1 MSFNFEF
8 SVDSLKEII
17 GNNAYAE
24 QWHEA
29 ITNVCPEYEIDTPSR
44 LAAFLAQ
51 CAHESGNFKFLKENL
66 NYRATSLRKVF
77 PKYFSDDA
85 IAEHYASQ
93 PDKQA
98 AIANRIYANRMGN
111 GDEASGD
118 GYRYCGRGLI
128 QLTGKNNYTLFAASI
143 GIEVEE
149 ASEYLGTFEGAV
161 QSACWFWDQNNLNN
175 EADAGDIKRMT
186 RKINGGYI
194 GLEDRIKH
202 YEHALHIFGGHVEHA
217 AQEEHSGVYETVK
230 KGSRGSTV
238 KALQE
243 KLGLSAD
250 GAFGPGTE
258 RALKEWQSANGL
270 VADGIADP
278 ATLQKLLG

>member
-270 VADGIADP
+270 VADGMAGP